1 MKSLILFAVSPVF
14 LNGAALACSRPK
26 PGAGWG
32 MNALVWDSETI
43 VLARTREA
51 EEGRQ
56 SYVDY
61 VMETVE
67 VLKGEYPAEFTLSGD
82 ADVNYDNDFNEHSDE
97 VFWQED
103 VGRAPWPC
111 CLCGP
116 RHTYR
121 VGESYL
127 LFPDAFGAMKSAE
140 IIRSQN
146 DYWYRFVKD
155 KVKSVNT
162 YELRW
167 EKDVP
172 QP

>member
-1 MKSLILFAVSPVF
+1 MKSLILLAVTAAF
-14 LNGAALACSRPK
+14 LNGAAEACSKPK

-43 VLARTREA
+43 VLARAREVG
-51 EEGRQ
+51 EGGQ
-56 SYVDY
+56 SHVDY
-61 VMETVE
+61 VMEALE
-67 VLKGEYPAEFTLSGD
+67 VLKGDYPAEFTLSGD
-82 ADVNYDNDFNEHSDE
+82 ADIYYDNDFNEHSDE
-97 VFWQED
+97 VFWQEN

-111 CLCGP
+111 CICGP

-140 IIRSQN
+140 IIGSQN
-146 DYWYRFVKD
+146 DRWYRFVKE

-167 EKDVP
+167 EKDIP
-172 QP
+172 Q